1 MADSPARTDG
11 AARAL
16 DTAAVGRAL
25 RRLGAAPAAPWLHGE
40 VARRMAERLAIVKL
54 QPATVLDW
62 SSFLGGGAALLDIA
76 YPTARR
82 IVVEP
87 TPALRERA
95 VSAGRPRWWPL
106 GRRAPQVLEAEA
118 VPAGSVQL
126 VWANMTLHAAR
137 DPLAVLAQWQ
147 RALAVG
153 GFVMFSCFG
162 PDTAREL
169 RALYQRLGWASP
181 GAPFVD
187 MHDLGDMALHAGF
200 ADPVMDQE
208 QVTLSWPDA
217 AALVAELRG
226 LGANAAPDRHPGWR
240 TPRWRARLLD
250 ELGTLAGPDG
260 RLHLTFE
267 IVYGHAFKAAPRMP
281 VQAETIV
288 PLDEMRAAMR
298 RRR

>member
-1 MADSPARTDG
+1 M
-11 AARAL
+11 
-16 DTAAVGRAL
+16 
-25 RRLGAAPAAPWLHGE
+25 
-40 VARRMAERLAIVKL
+40 
-54 QPATVLDW
+54 
-62 SSFLGGGAALLDIA
+62 
-76 YPTARR
+76 
-82 IVVEP
+82 
-87 TPALRERA
+87 
-95 VSAGRPRWWPL
+95 SAGRPRWWPL
-106 GRRAPQVLEAEA
+106 GRRASQVFEAEA

-250 ELGTLAGPDG
+250 EVAGPG
-260 RLHLTFE
+260 RA
-267 IVYGHAFKAAPRMP
+267 G
-281 VQAETIV
+281 
-288 PLDEMRAAMR
+288 RAAASDLRDRLRSCVQGRTAHAGAGRDHRAAR
-298 RRR
+298 RDARRDAPASLKRRWYYHCLCGALI